1 MLIDIN
7 SDKSIYIQISEAIEN
22 EILIGNLQEEEQ
34 APSTNQFAKVYQI
47 NPATAGKGLNL
58 LVEEEILY
66 KKRGIG
72 MFVALGAKKKILKKR
87 QKNFFTEKLPE
98 IIGEAQ
104 RLEIST
110 EELINFIVEYEGGKQ
125 DAGN

>member
-1 MLIDIN
+1 MIDIN

-110 EELINFIVEYEGGKQ
+110 KELINFIVEYEGGKQ